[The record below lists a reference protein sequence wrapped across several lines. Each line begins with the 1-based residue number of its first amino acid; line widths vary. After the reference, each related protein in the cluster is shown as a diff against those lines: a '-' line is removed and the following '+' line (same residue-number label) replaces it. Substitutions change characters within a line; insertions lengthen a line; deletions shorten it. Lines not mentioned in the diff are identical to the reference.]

1 LRRETAHD
9 ASTLEPLRALLAG
22 LPRYAAPCDTHGCDG
37 WSDVPMWDA
46 VAALQ
51 AGRATGL
58 RDEAVRVALAA
69 FRSVDGSRVYAR
81 GACPEIDYQQ
91 PFGGTSRL
99 KTLETDAN
107 YVRAA
112 LLLFAQTGRG
122 EFLTKARARYA
133 AIRRWFW
140 EPRDGLYTVYLFD
153 DGKACRPLPRR
164 SFASVNGT
172 MIGNGLELARVTRD
186 ARFRRE
192 ALATA
197 RAVDVHL
204 NDAAGIFAGL
214 QAENDVVEP
223 LVEAML
229 RAAREERAEFARA
242 WILRNAAAA
251 RGARDAAGDYGRFF
265 DGPPPRGAPT
275 AWQSNGGFALEIAAA
290 ALAPKAAP
298 PLLRLTGATRADG
311 FALGARPL
319 RLTFSAAAIALYGT
333 LGERCCEAGHARVLI
348 DGVETFDRTGIWQN
362 KSSASLALPQTLL
375 FAWRWPAPGRHTLEV
390 LPGETNAKEG
400 GSFLHVASVETF
412 ALEER
417 SAERVSDARAGRLI
431 GRAALAGR

>member
-1 LRRETAHD
+1 M
-9 ASTLEPLRALLAG
+9 PL
-22 LPRYAAPCDTHGCDG
+22 
-37 WSDVPMWDA
+37 WDA

-58 RDEAVRVALAA
+58 RDEAVRLALAA
-69 FRSVDGSRVYAR
+69 FASVDGSQVYAR

-91 PFGGTSRL
+91 PFGGANRL
-99 KTLETDAN
+99 KTLETDGN

-112 LLLFAQTGRG
+112 LLLLGQTGRG
-122 EFLTKARARYA
+122 EFLAKARTRYA

-140 EPRDGLYTVYLFD
+140 EPRDALYTAYLFD

-164 SFASVNGT
+164 TFASVNGV
-172 MIGNGLELARVTRD
+172 MIWNGLELARVTRD
-186 ARFRRE
+186 ARYRHE

-204 NDAAGIFAGL
+204 NDAAGIFADL

-265 DGPPPRGAPT
+265 DGPPPRGVAT

-290 ALAPKAAP
+290 ALAPKSAP
-298 PLLRLTGATRADG
+298 PFLRLTGAARAEG
-311 FALGARPL
+311 FTLGATPL
-319 RLTFSAAAIALYGT
+319 RLTFSGAAIALYGT
-333 LGERCCEAGHARVLI
+333 LGERCCELGHARVLI
-348 DGVETFDRTGIWQN
+348 DGVESFDRTGIWQN
-362 KSSASLALPQTLL
+362 KSSASLALSRTLL
-375 FAWRWPAPGRHTLEV
+375 FAWRWPAAGKHTLEV
-390 LPGETNAKEG
+390 LPGKPNAKEG

-412 ALEER
+412 AHEER
-417 SAERVSDARAGRLI
+417 SAERVSDARADFRI
-431 GRAALAGR
+431 DRAALAGR